1 MIGKQIKIIL
11 SMSIIL
17 LILDFFYLQS
27 VSCFFKKQIFKVQ
40 NSKMEMDYIGVVLCY
55 LLLCFGLYYFII
67 SKKKSTLDAFLLGFV
82 IYGVFETTNKALLK
96 NWQWSSVL
104 IDTFWGGL
112 LFSITTFLVYK
123 LFY

>member
-67 SKKKSTLDAFLLGFV
+67 SKKKSILDAFLLGFV